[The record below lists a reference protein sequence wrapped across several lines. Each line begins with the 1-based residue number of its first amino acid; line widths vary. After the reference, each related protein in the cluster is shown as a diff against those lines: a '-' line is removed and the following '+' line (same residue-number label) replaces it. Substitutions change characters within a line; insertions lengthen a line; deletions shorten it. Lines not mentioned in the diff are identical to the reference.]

1 MTSNWNQAIKIED
14 IEQLVKQFDY
24 QLKKQKDLAGLTEL
38 RRIYLGKKSQ
48 INQALR
54 GLGTANYQERKNFG
68 QSINQLKDQMVRMA
82 ADREKE
88 LLSQQTD
95 WGRLDL
101 TAPLG
106 NAGQSE
112 ARIHPI
118 SRILLEVIELAGKLG
133 YRVTDGPEIE
143 TDWYNFTALNIG
155 PDHPARDGWD
165 TFYLDQYH
173 DGKQMLARTHTSPV
187 QIRYLESNQLPIK
200 VLVPGKVY
208 RNEDEDS
215 THLWNF
221 YQLEG
226 LVVDEGISMADLRG
240 AIQSILSELLE
251 DQIETRLR
259 PSFFPFTEPSV
270 EIDVK
275 YRGQWLELAG
285 GGMVHPKIL
294 ENQGIDSD
302 KYQGFAFGFGLDRL
316 AAVKYRVGD
325 VRYFWRPD
333 YRFLTQRF
341 VR

>member
-1 MTSNWNQAIKIED
+1 MANWNQSIRLENL
-14 IEQLVKQFDY
+14 EQILDQFEY
-24 QLKKQKDLAGLTEL
+24 QLKKQTSLEGLAEL
-38 RRIYLGKKSQ
+38 RREYLGKKSE

-54 GLGTANYQERKNFG
+54 GLGNASLEERKSYG
-68 QSINQLKDQMVRMA
+68 QKINQIKDQMIRLA

-88 LLSQQTD
+88 LASQTTD

-101 TAPLG
+101 SAPLG
-106 NAGQSE
+106 KSNQPK
-112 ARIHPI
+112 ARLHPI
-118 SRILLEVIELAGKLG
+118 SNILLEITELAGKLG
-133 YRVTDGPEIE
+133 YRVTDGPEVE
-143 TDWYNFTALNIG
+143 TDWYNFTALNMDE
-155 PDHPARDGWD
+155 DHPARDGWD

-173 DGKQMLARTHTSPV
+173 EGKQMLARTHTSPV
-187 QIRYLESNQLPIK
+187 QIRYLENNQLPIK

-226 LVVDEGISMADLRG
+226 LVVDRGVSMADLRG
-240 AIQSILSELLE
+240 AIQSILMELLD

-275 YRGQWLELAG
+275 YQGQWLELAG

-294 ENQGIDSD
+294 ENQGIDPD
-302 KYQGFAFGFGLDRL
+302 IYQGFAFGFGLDRI
-316 AAVKYRVGD
+316 AAVKYGVED